1 MRSRYLV
8 KYTRFIAR
16 FSCSEYT
23 IYLTFPSESPMG
35 YDLRSASH
43 RPENTAGK
51 PWNLEW
57 GLADHRSLCLSICFP
72 EKALIFPLG
81 PLCATTAPGLVPR
94 RPKAAEYVDT
104 NQ

>member
-1 MRSRYLV
+1 
-8 KYTRFIAR
+8 
-16 FSCSEYT
+16 
-23 IYLTFPSESPMG
+23 MG

-57 GLADHRSLCLSICFP
+57 GLADRRSLVVDFP
-72 EKALIFPLG
+72 EKALFFPLG

-94 RPKAAEYVDT
+94 RSKAAEYVDT
-104 NQ
+104 NQEEQFGECGRIESGVG

>member
-16 FSCSEYT
+16 FSCSECT

-57 GLADHRSLCLSICFP
+57 GLADPFVVDLFSREGF
-72 EKALIFPLG
+72 IFPSG
-81 PLCATTAPGLVPR
+81 TALR
-94 RPKAAEYVDT
+94 NHSARARAAAL
-104 NQ
+104 